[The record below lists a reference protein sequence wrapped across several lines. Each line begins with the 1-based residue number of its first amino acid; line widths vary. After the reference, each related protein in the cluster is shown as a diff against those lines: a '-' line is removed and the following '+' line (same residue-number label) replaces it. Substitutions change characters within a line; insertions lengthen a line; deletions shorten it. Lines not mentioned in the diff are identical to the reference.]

1 MAQSPVRCG
10 GSWVALVLLKAS
22 ARSLYSAGS
31 CDSGM
36 HVEFVAELEGRQFC
50 LQDSDH

>member
-1 MAQSPVRCG
+1 MAQSPVQCG

-22 ARSLYSAGS
+22 ARSWYSAGS
-31 CDSGM
+31 CDSGV
-36 HVEFVAELEGRQFC
+36 HVNFLVEVEGRQFC